1 MNILLYKPNIIEVQD
16 NLMAR
21 GQLFLLITQY
31 MGYNVTFQK
40 KKKKY
45 TGDYVSETTCH
56 DWWYNKSVLLVS
68 VSSTTKNACQCLRI

>member
-1 MNILLYKPNIIEVQD
+1 
-16 NLMAR
+16 
-21 GQLFLLITQY
+21 